1 MSSTVY
7 EMPSA
12 ELGEWVLF
20 RAHEGADAVPAMVSK
35 VSQRTLTLWA
45 ISPGYGGNDKFSV
58 HHKDDPGLLEF
69 PEWKT
74 YGTWEKRPGVNAVL
88 HEKLVALEKRVSDLE
103 NRNRQK

>member
-1 MSSTVY
+1 MTSY
-7 EMPSA
+7 EQPKA

-20 RAHEGADAVPAMVSK
+20 RQHEGADQVPAMVSK

-58 HHKDDPGLLEF
+58 HHVTDPGLNEF

-74 YGTWEKRPGVNAVL
+74 YGTWEKRASKEALV
-88 HEKLVALEKRVSDLE
+88 HERMAAMEKRLLELE